1 MGKKK
6 KIKKSIESLE
16 KRKKEHEEKIE
27 NYIGSGGKDYSLIE
41 YWEGEVGRFEKEKEK
56 QEKKLHRKKSV
67 KKSKKSKNITL

>member
-16 KRKKEHEEKIE
+16 KQKKKHEEKIKD
-27 NYIGSGGKDYSLIE
+27 YIGSGGKDYSLIE

-56 QEKKLHRKKSV
+56 QEEKLARKM
-67 KKSKKSKNITL
+67 SKITLFV